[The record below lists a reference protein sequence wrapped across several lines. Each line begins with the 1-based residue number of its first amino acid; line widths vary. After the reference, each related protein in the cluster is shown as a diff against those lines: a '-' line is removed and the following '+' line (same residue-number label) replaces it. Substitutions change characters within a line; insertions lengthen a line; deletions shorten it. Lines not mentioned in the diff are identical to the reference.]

1 MMDTEQQLKS
11 LIDSITQQVIAQVK
25 AEIES
30 AVTAAVDQ
38 HASKFDSLTVE
49 AFGRVIKDH
58 LKNVD
63 FPDSSIPLSALNF
76 KERKISGD
84 MIKGGIVEN
93 FGSTGIDDRA
103 SDCQVT
109 ILDSS
114 TVVENNLVA
123 SSLTVKGA
131 TTLEGDLILRGV
143 IPVDSPAF
151 TRLIEHASNKIKS
164 DLDESL
170 FQEYADIVVENI
182 KRDGLD
188 LGAILVNGK
197 EVIRNNQIS
206 PGITD
211 SSLQTVGVLKQLQ
224 VSGESFLSG
233 SFYASQR
240 RVGINTMEPSAAL
253 TVWDEEIELQLG
265 KRSKDYAGIN
275 TPRKQKLVIGSNGNE
290 NIVCDTDGSV
300 QVKHL
305 KIGYQSITSD
315 AQAPSYESTK
325 GTVVFNANPSLG
337 GPMGWVCLGGATWA
351 NFGIID

>member
-1 MMDTEQQLKS
+1 MDTEQQLKS
-11 LIDSITQQVIAQVK
+11 LIDSITQQVIARVK
-25 AEIES
+25 AEIET

-38 HASKFDSLTVE
+38 HASRFDELTVE
-49 AFGRVIKDH
+49 AFGRVIKDN
-58 LKNVD
+58 LKNID
-63 FPDSSIPLSALNF
+63 FPDSSIPLSALDL
-76 KERKISGD
+76 KERRISGD
-84 MIKGGIVEN
+84 AIKGGIIEN

-103 SDCQVT
+103 NDCQVT

-151 TRLIEHASNKIKS
+151 SRLVDHASTKIKS

-188 LGAILVNGK
+188 LTAIKVNGK
-197 EVIRNNQIS
+197 EVIRNNQIA

-233 SFYASQR
+233 SLYASPR

-253 TVWDEEIELQLG
+253 SVWDEEIELQIG
-265 KRSKDYAGIN
+265 KRAKNYASIN
-275 TPRKQKLVIGSNGNE
+275 TPRSQKIVIESDGNE
-290 NIVCDTDGSV
+290 NLVCDTDGSV
-300 QVKHL
+300 KVNKL
-305 KIGYQSITSD
+305 KIGYQMFSSES
-315 AQAPSYESTK
+315 QAPSYESTK

-337 GPMGWVCLGGATWA
+337 GPMGWICLGGAKWA